1 MSDIENMLR
10 EFGDVL
16 QAEANVE
23 IKKAM
28 DLFIKGDDEFK
39 QLVLQ
44 KIGFSG
50 ELTAQ
55 NLREY
60 FDTMELLDMLP
71 DLIKN
76 MENYLA
82 VRKQNQSE

>member
-1 MSDIENMLR
+1 MSDIEDKLR
-10 EFGDVL
+10 GFGDLL

-28 DLFIKGDDEFK
+28 DLFIRGDDDFK
-39 QLVLQ
+39 QLVLE
-44 KIGFSG
+44 KSGFRG
-50 ELTAQ
+50 NELTAA
-55 NLREY
+55 NLREH

-71 DLIKN
+71 DLIQN

-82 VRKQNQSE
+82 VN